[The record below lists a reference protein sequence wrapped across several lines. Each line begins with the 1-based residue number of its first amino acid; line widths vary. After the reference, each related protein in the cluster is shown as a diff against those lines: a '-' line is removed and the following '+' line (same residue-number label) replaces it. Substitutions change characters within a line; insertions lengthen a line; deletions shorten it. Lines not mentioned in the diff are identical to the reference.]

1 MLRDRCLVSLYVTL
15 VYCGQTAGWINMLI
29 GTEVDLGPGVIVLDG
44 DPTPELLRTEM
55 GTAAAGPTFGICLLL
70 DEADS
75 LIRC

>member
-1 MLRDRCLVSLYVTL
+1 
-15 VYCGQTAGWINMLI
+15 MLI

-75 LIRC
+75 LIRCWLSDCVAKWRTEQEQTIPKVNF